1 MGRSLNNVKY
11 KIDFIFFIPNVKTP
25 IILLF
30 KNIPHRD
37 KTCLMLVKHDKN
49 KIIIIIMNDLSREI
63 HLVLK
68 S

>member
-30 KNIPHRD
+30 KN
-37 KTCLMLVKHDKN
+37 
-49 KIIIIIMNDLSREI
+49 RENY
-63 HLVLK
+63 VLGVDGGPN
-68 S
+68 